1 MNWIL
6 DRFAS
11 IAAKII
17 LCTKGLCEVAA
28 PIGIVFGGM
37 AGIDELRKAKG
48 LEPILIPKIADYIF
62 TDNDTTKQIKEM
74 RSQEALLANNNKEI
88 KAYKE
93 ENDIVNAFEKNG
105 IIDKEEADA
114 WRNKIKNNEFLC
126 QVNSKEIKSKILDSL
141 DKLNEIRK
149 NK

>member
-88 KAYKE
+88 KA
-93 ENDIVNAFEKNG
+93 
-105 IIDKEEADA
+105 
-114 WRNKIKNNEFLC
+114 
-126 QVNSKEIKSKILDSL
+126 
-141 DKLNEIRK
+141 
-149 NK
+149 